1 MCRWSLCGRQFRFS
15 WHATNFTQQL
25 IYSTIDGNEGG
36 GAGPLDI
43 HRISVD
49 VRPESLLDIR
59 RCESNG
65 TFHSNVSPF
74 VTLFEAGLLQTQG
87 SLLCSKRQQFK
98 PFGQPQNNRR
108 QFMANSRTRRKKGM
122 QRT

>member
-25 IYSTIDGNEGG
+25 IYSTYGNEGG

-49 VRPESLLDIR
+49 LRPESLLDIR
-59 RCESNG
+59 RCENNG

-87 SLLCSKRQQFK
+87 TLKTLWTATK
-98 PFGQPQNNRR
+98 
-108 QFMANSRTRRKKGM
+108 
-122 QRT
+122 

>member
-25 IYSTIDGNEGG
+25 IYSTYGNEGG

-49 VRPESLLDIR
+49 LRPESLLDIR
-59 RCESNG
+59 RCENNG

-87 SLLCSKRQQFK
+87 TLKTLWTAAKK
-98 PFGQPQNNRR
+98 RR
-108 QFMANSRTRRKKGM
+108 QFMAKFQNQTQKKCASKL
-122 QRT
+122 TSSVSS